1 MLKLIVVR
9 ATLQR
14 SLRSLG
20 ADAHSTSP
28 PPVAARSLR
37 DPVARDARVARLGGN
52 NRARDGCWLLLV
64 VVEVSCTCQSAREIL
79 TAGAEGHTDSSL
91 EKAGAR
97 SNPGT
102 RPWIPKVVQQ
112 EKATWLRAL

>member
-1 MLKLIVVR
+1 VLCHRGAVGLAVTLPKALAEMKHAAPSGLPPAPC
-9 ATLQR
+9 ATL
-14 SLRSLG
+14 LP
-20 ADAHSTSP
+20 ATPAW
-28 PPVAARSLR
+28 
-37 DPVARDARVARLGGN
+37 LGGN
-52 NRARDGCWLLLV
+52 NRARDGCWLVLV
-64 VVEVSCTCQSAREIL
+64 VVEVSCTCESAREIL

-91 EKAGAR
+91 EKAGGR